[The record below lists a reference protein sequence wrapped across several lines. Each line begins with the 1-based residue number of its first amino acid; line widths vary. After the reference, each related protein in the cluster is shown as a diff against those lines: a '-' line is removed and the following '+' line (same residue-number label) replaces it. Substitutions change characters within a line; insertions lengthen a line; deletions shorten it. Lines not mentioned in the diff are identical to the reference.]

1 MIKYIN
7 GVDYVLSENPLDKG
21 VTVTCFIRQKKTY
34 RLFFAVV
41 KDDNTESLT
50 LVMSSSDLCSSR
62 TITGRKATSLRMQLI
77 EIYKNE
83 ESHNLDKLCPNMQ
96 NLRVVSSALFANTEL
111 CQVLCKEI
119 AKRIDSSQIWIEDEQ
134 SESIPEMSSAH
145 FVYICHH

>member
-7 GVDYVLSENPLDKG
+7 GVEYVLPENPLDKG
-21 VTVTCFIRQKKTY
+21 VSVTCFIRQKRTY
-34 RLFFAVV
+34 RLLFAVV
-41 KDDNTESLT
+41 KDDNAESLT

-83 ESHNLDKLCPNMQ
+83 ESHNLDNFCPNIQ
-96 NLRVVSSALFANTEL
+96 QFEVVSSAMFSTQDLHD
-111 CQVLCKEI
+111 VLCKEI
-119 AKRIDSSQIWIEDEQ
+119 AKRLDCTQVWIEDEQ
-134 SESIPEMSSAH
+134 LESIPEMPSAH